1 MVGRGL
7 NDPSGESHEPART
20 AGDHLAWGLARL
32 LDLMADTMFSQRY
45 GHRAVVLETIAAV
58 PGMVAAMLLHLRSL
72 RSLTGDHGWI
82 RTLLDEAQNERMHL
96 MTFVEIARPIWWER
110 WFIVIGQALFLA
122 GYLVLYV
129 IAPGPAHRM
138 VGYLEEKA
146 VASYS
151 AYLEQLEHTSEGA
164 RQAPVVAVNYWHLPA
179 TATLRDVVGRIR
191 DDECRHRD
199 VNHAM
204 AEQIASGCRSG
215 FDESR

>member
-7 NDPSGESHEPART
+7 NLPSVPGHAPART

-32 LDLMADTMFSQRY
+32 FDLMANRMFARRY

-58 PGMVAAMLLHLRSL
+58 PGMVAAMLLHLHSL
-72 RSLTGDHGWI
+72 RTLSGDNGWI
-82 RTLLDEAQNERMHL
+82 KVLLDEAQNERMHL
-96 MTFVEIARPIWWER
+96 MTFVEIARPSWWER
-110 WFIVIGQALFLA
+110 WFIVSGQALFFG
-122 GYLVLYV
+122 GYLVLYL

-146 VASYS
+146 VESYS
-151 AYLEQLEHTSEGA
+151 AYLAQLDQTGEGA
-164 RQAPVVAVNYWHLPA
+164 RPAPAVAVNYWHLPA
-179 TATLRDVVGRIR
+179 TATLSDVVGRIR

-204 AEQIASGCRSG
+204 ADQIAGGCRSG
-215 FDESR
+215 IDESG

>member
-1 MVGRGL
+1 MGWMARWAGGVLIADIAVDSPSAQAGL
-7 NDPSGESHEPART
+7 QPGDVIT
-20 AGDHLAWGLARL
+20 A
-32 LDLMADTMFSQRY
+32 AD
-45 GHRAVVLETIAAV
+45 GHAIE
-58 PGMVAAMLLHLRSL
+58 GS
-72 RSLTGDHGWI
+72 
-82 RTLLDEAQNERMHL
+82 
-96 MTFVEIARPIWWER
+96 
-110 WFIVIGQALFLA
+110 
-122 GYLVLYV
+122 
-129 IAPGPAHRM
+129 
-138 VGYLEEKA
+138 EEKA